1 MKTRIPPPII
11 TLLAAILMWVLHR
24 WMPLAQ
30 LIVSPWS
37 RWGWLFAGAGIGIA
51 LAAFNRFQQAR
62 TTVNPREP
70 HTASSLVT
78 GGVFQISRNPM
89 YLGLLLILIGWA
101 LGLGTASPWIV
112 PPVFILAITVL
123 QIIPEEQVL
132 ESYSVS
138 RTLSIGDTSTVGSA
152 AAPRRTRTPRFR
164 GNRMHESHCRI
175 ILVMLLGV
183 FCQRV
188 LADAPES
195 IAPLT
200 YVHVYADGAGASHFR
215 EEHFDFT
222 RGRDAASS
230 IHALEAKGGA
240 TLLRLKAGAFEDWH
254 NAPRA
259 WYLIVLQGTSEV
271 TTSDGQVR
279 QFGPG
284 SVVLLDDTTG
294 KGHQTR
300 ALGKIDHIAAVIPIV
315 DAPVTGAK

>member
-1 MKTRIPPPII
+1 
-11 TLLAAILMWVLHR
+11 
-24 WMPLAQ
+24 
-30 LIVSPWS
+30 
-37 RWGWLFAGAGIGIA
+37 
-51 LAAFNRFQQAR
+51 
-62 TTVNPREP
+62 
-70 HTASSLVT
+70 
-78 GGVFQISRNPM
+78 
-89 YLGLLLILIGWA
+89 
-101 LGLGTASPWIV
+101 
-112 PPVFILAITVL
+112 
-123 QIIPEEQVL
+123 
-132 ESYSVS
+132 
-138 RTLSIGDTSTVGSA
+138 
-152 AAPRRTRTPRFR
+152 
-164 GNRMHESHCRI
+164 MHQSHGRI